1 VTVISK
7 PVNSGKKRIL
17 VPLYSQSG
25 QLTRITEQILAP
37 LQESDEF
44 DITLLPIKPLKPFP
58 FPWSFFR
65 FLDAFPESIH
75 QVAPPIES
83 LALKDTDAFDLII
96 LPYQVWFLSPSLPTQ
111 ALLQDATFQRIAH
124 GKPVVT
130 VIACRNMWH
139 MAQEKTK
146 ASLQNIGARLLDNM
160 VLTDQG
166 GTFATFFTVPRWL
179 LTGKSTPFLG
189 LPPAGVHPD
198 EIKRARRFGLAL
210 RDALRHNQ
218 EKNNQPL
225 LSGLQAVKAEPTLLV
240 SERAG
245 TRSFTIWG
253 KLLRAIGQPGDAARI
268 PVLFLYVVFLIALII
283 TVVPISLLLQ
293 LIMRP
298 FLRSKIATAKQYF
311 EAPSGSG
318 SERLQQYE

>member
-1 VTVISK
+1 VTVLRNSVGSK
-7 PVNSGKKRIL
+7 TKRIL

-25 QLTRITEQILAP
+25 QLIQIAEQILGP
-37 LQESDEF
+37 LRESGE
-44 DITLLPIKPLKPFP
+44 IEIVLVPIKPLKPYP

-75 QVAPPIES
+75 QVAPPIEP
-83 LALKDTDAFDLII
+83 LELKETDEFDLIL
-96 LPYQVWFLSPSLPTQ
+96 LPYQVWFLSPSLPIQ
-111 ALLQDATFQRIAH
+111 ALLQDATFRRIAS
-124 GKPVVT
+124 GKPVIT
-130 VIACRNMWH
+130 IIACRNMWH
-139 MAQEKTK
+139 MAQEKVK
-146 ASLQNIGARLLDNM
+146 AALHDMGARLLDNV

-179 LTGKSTPFLG
+179 LTGKNTPFLG

-210 RDALRHNQ
+210 RDALRQNQ
-218 EKNNQPL
+218 ERNNQPL

-253 KLLRAIGQPGDAARI
+253 KLLRAVGQPGDAARV
-268 PVLFLYVVFLIALII
+268 PVLLLYVIFLIALII
-283 TVVPISLLLQ
+283 TVVPVSLLLQ
-293 LIMRP
+293 WMMRP
-298 FLRSKIATAKQYF
+298 FLRGKIAAAKQYF
-311 EAPSGSG
+311 ESPSGSG

>member
-7 PVNSGKKRIL
+7 PVNSGEKRIL

-37 LQESDEF
+37 LQENDEF
-44 DITLLPIKPLKPFP
+44 DITLLPIKPLKPYP

-75 QVAPPIES
+75 QVAPPIEP
-83 LALKDTDAFDLII
+83 LALKETDAFDLII

-146 ASLQNIGARLLDNM
+146 ASLQNIGARLLDNV

>member
-1 VTVISK
+1 MTALS
-7 PVNSGKKRIL
+7 NSAAPKKKRIL

-25 QLTRITEQILAP
+25 QLIHIAEQILAP
-37 LQESDEF
+37 LQECGEF
-44 DITLLPIKPLKPFP
+44 DIVRLPVKPLKPYP
-58 FPWSFFR
+58 FPWPFFR

-75 QVAPPIES
+75 QVAPPLEP
-83 LALKDTDAFDLII
+83 LGVNDADEFDLIV

-111 ALLQDATFQRIAH
+111 ALLQDPAFKRVVN
-124 GKPVVT
+124 GKPVIT
-130 VIACRNMWH
+130 LIACRNMWH
-139 MAQEKTK
+139 LAQEKAK
-146 ASLQNIGARLLDNM
+146 ASLQGIGARLLDNI

-179 LTGKSTPFLG
+179 LTGKSTPFMG
-189 LPPAGVHPD
+189 LPAAGVHPD
-198 EIKRARRFGLAL
+198 EIKRTRRFGLAL
-210 RDALRHNQ
+210 RDALRQDQ
-218 EKNNQPL
+218 EKNNQAL

-253 KLLRAIGQPGDAARI
+253 KLLRAIGQPGDKARV
-268 PVLFLYVVFLIALII
+268 PVLLLYVIFLIALII
-283 TVVPISLLLQ
+283 TVVPLSLLLQ

-298 FLRSKIATAKQYF
+298 FLRDRIAAAKQYF

>member
-1 VTVISK
+1 MTASNPSIG
-7 PVNSGKKRIL
+7 PRKKRIL

-25 QLTRITEQILAP
+25 QLTRIAEQILAP
-37 LQESDEF
+37 LQESREF
-44 DITLLPIKPLKPFP
+44 DIVLLPVKPIKPYP

-83 LALKDTDAFDLII
+83 LGIKETDEFDLIL

-111 ALLQDATFQRIAH
+111 ALLQDAGFMRIAH
-124 GKPVVT
+124 GKPVIT
-130 VIACRNMWH
+130 IIACRNMWH
-139 MAQEKTK
+139 MSQEKMK
-146 ASLQNIGARLLDNM
+146 AALNEIGARLLDNV

-210 RDALRHNQ
+210 HDALRQDQ
-218 EKNNQPL
+218 ERNNRPL

-253 KLLRAIGQPGDAARI
+253 KLLRAVGQPGDAARV

-283 TVVPISLLLQ
+283 TVVPVSLLLQ
-293 LIMRP
+293 LILRP
-298 FLRSKIATAKQYF
+298 FLRSKIAASKQYF